1 MSNEYKRTIEFL
13 EESADAAKNTITDL
27 KEDIS

>member
-13 EESADAAKNTITDL
+13 EESAEAAKNTITEL
-27 KEDIS
+27 KEAIS